1 MWAYLRNLK
10 SFWTYLQRFTTKPD
24 ETDLDLLD
32 TLLQQIRTER
42 KLNGLCCKLSISHV
56 WLTLSSGYKSL
67 KNKQT
72 IQLNRVL
79 SNNTNNILLFK

>member
-1 MWAYLRNLK
+1 MLK
-10 SFWTYLQRFTTKPD
+10 TTKPD

-56 WLTLSSGYKSL
+56 WLTLSSCYKSL

>member
-10 SFWTYLQRFTTKPD
+10 SFLTYLQRFTTKPD

-42 KLNGLCCKLSISHV
+42 KLNGLWSISHV

-72 IQLNRVL
+72 IKLNRVL

>member
-1 MWAYLRNLK
+1 MLK
-10 SFWTYLQRFTTKPD
+10 TTKPD

-42 KLNGLCCKLSISHV
+42 KLNGLWSISHV

>member
-42 KLNGLCCKLSISHV
+42 KLNGLWSISHV

>member
-10 SFWTYLQRFTTKPD
+10 SFLTYLQRFTTKPD

-42 KLNGLCCKLSISHV
+42 KLNGLWSISHV

>member
-10 SFWTYLQRFTTKPD
+10 SFLTYLQRFTTKPD

-42 KLNGLCCKLSISHV
+42 KLNGLWSISHV
-56 WLTLSSGYKSL
+56 WLTLSSCYKSL

-72 IQLNRVL
+72 IKLNRVL